1 MASWRV
7 VSQHQTT
14 ELTPTGQFTDVM
26 EITAQSTENGTHAT
40 IRVPID
46 VYTPENVQRLLDQ
59 RFDVLHQ
66 IHALGN
72 E

>member
-1 MASWRV
+1 MAGWRV

-14 ELTPTGQFTDVM
+14 ELTPNGQFQDVM
-26 EITAQSTENGTHAT
+26 EVTAQSTENGTHAT

-46 VYTPENVQRLLDQ
+46 AYTPENVQAQLDK
-59 RFDVLHQ
+59 RFDVLHAV
-66 IHALGN
+66 HALGS